1 MVKHLSM
8 TEPIATQIA
17 AAFTR
22 WRCKSRVQRYPDVP
36 RVASNGD
43 GKALNGDGKP
53 VKGDEE
59 ALNFTEEALK
69 GDGKALKDEEKI

>member
-1 MVKHLSM
+1 MVMERKL
-8 TEPIATQIA
+8 
-17 AAFTR
+17 
-22 WRCKSRVQRYPDVP
+22 KD
-36 RVASNGD
+36 
-43 GKALNGDGKP
+43 DGKP